1 MLSYQR
7 HTGGSYRIMDY
18 ELRIIVEKVAITS
31 QEVIK
36 RDTITSYALQCPAS
50 IVELGLRHAEQIA
63 LLAQVQN
70 IVLTEQS
77 GLLDLGTHVCPAC
90 GNPLKKNGYKTSKF
104 HAVFSDHTVRIQKH
118 SCSHPACG
126 WHRTPTITSLFGTN
140 IHPDLATIQCAQGAL
155 YSYREAEKNLEQWN
169 GHPRRVN
176 NHTHVKRL
184 TDKVGAVL
192 SEHNGLSPS
201 PAECAAP
208 AQALIIQVDGG
219 HIPTQEQD
227 KRSFEALAAI
237 VYRPEAIQAVDQHH
251 RQIMEKT
258 CVISARD
265 DQLHTI
271 KTSLVNAA
279 KKQGLSQATRVT
291 ALADGATNCWA
302 VVAAI
307 QPECATLESI
317 LDWFHIGKKFQ
328 NVKNALDDAFAT
340 SLESAKW
347 KLWHGHADE
356 ALTKL
361 ALLRDNVSEET
372 QRSKLTGLYEYLH
385 RNQAYLVNYDAR
397 AQSKKTYTSQVAESH
412 VDALMNA
419 RHKRTKK
426 MQWTREDAHHV
437 LQIRALMASEEWESK
452 GQSAVLSA
460 LGAVA

>member
-1 MLSYQR
+1 
-7 HTGGSYRIMDY
+7 MDY
-18 ELRIIVEKVAITS
+18 AIHIVVEKVAISS

-36 RDTITSYALQCPAS
+36 RDTITSYDIQCPTS
-50 IVELGLRHAEQIA
+50 IGELGLCHTEQIA
-63 LLAQVQN
+63 LLEKVQN
-70 IVLTEQS
+70 ILLAEQS
-77 GLLDLGTHVCPAC
+77 LLLAPGMPSCPTC
-90 GNPLKKNGYKTSKF
+90 GNALKKNGYKTSNF
-104 HAVFSDHTVRIQKH
+104 HAIFSDHTVRIQKH
-118 SCSHPACG
+118 HCSHPDCG
-126 WHRTPTITSLFGTN
+126 WHSTPTITALFGTN

-169 GHPRRVN
+169 SHPRRVN
-176 NHTHVKRL
+176 NHTHVKRI

-192 SEHNGLSPS
+192 SEHNGLSPL
-201 PAECAAP
+201 PEECAAP
-208 AQALIIQVDGG
+208 AQDLIIQVDGG
-219 HIPTQEQD
+219 HIPTQEKD

-271 KTSLVNAA
+271 KTSMVNAA

-307 QPECATLESI
+307 QPACATLECI

-328 NVKNALDDAFAT
+328 NVKNALGEAFTA

-347 KLWHGHADE
+347 KLWHGNVDD

-397 AQSKKTYTSQVAESH
+397 EQANKTYTSQVAESH
-412 VDALMNA
+412 VDALINA
-419 RHKRTKK
+419 RHKRSKK
-426 MQWTREDAHHV
+426 MQWTREGAHHV
-437 LQIRALMASEEWESK
+437 LQIRAMMASDEWDSK
-452 GQSAVLSA
+452 SQGAVLSA